1 MTNLYDEPMAGS
13 TVLKVTANGQISIPA
28 HVRHRWNTDRV
39 IAIDTPAGLIIR
51 PFDPDAIDRIA
62 GSFKRPGAPSVD
74 EIRRQEREDE
84 ARREAARERKRREAL
99 RARP

>member
-1 MTNLYDEPMAGS
+1 MRLMAGS

-84 ARREAARERKRREAL
+84 ARREATRERKRREAL